1 MSNVSISAWRRI
13 KFEISLPCSNS
24 HHLERN
30 LLGFLLVQ
38 INLSQN
44 LMIIVE
50 FDDLLKFCSLFRR
63 TLQLRHSF
71 PNNPPDLPQNYFVLH
86 ATSTIHWLKLKILKK
101 SEYEIHRRIAN
112 HS

>member
-24 HHLERN
+24 HYLERN
-30 LLGFLLVQ
+30 LLRFLLAQ

-50 FDDLLKFCSLFRR
+50 FDDLLKFCLLIRR

-71 PNNPPDLPQNYFVLH
+71 SNNPLIWPRITFYSMPPPQ
-86 ATSTIHWLKLKILKK
+86 SIG
-101 SEYEIHRRIAN
+101 
-112 HS
+112 